1 MGIEL
6 RPYGAEDLALTA
18 ALEADPEAKSRLG
31 RTVGVEEAARIHA
44 KRMAGVAAGDWYFTI
59 HVDGAPHPAGIIAIF
74 RTPWEGGIVHEVGSM
89 LFPEFQAQGVAAEA
103 FRMLVERGRAEG
115 RFTEIHGFADV
126 RNGPSNGIVRR
137 LGFELLGQCDMD
149 YEGRPIHCNHWRLRI
164 MPESDAGRRKS
175 DTVHDSE

>member
-6 RPYGAEDLALTA
+6 RPYGDEDLALTV
-18 ALEADPEAKSRLG
+18 ALEADPEVKSRLG
-31 RTVGVEEAARIHA
+31 GPVGAEEAARIHA
-44 KRMAGVAAGDWYFTI
+44 KRMAGVADGDWYFTI
-59 HVDGAPHPAGIIAIF
+59 HVDGARRPAGIIAIF

-89 LFPEFQAQGVAAEA
+89 LFPEFQAQGVAAAA
-103 FRMLVERGRAEG
+103 FRVLVERGRAEG

-149 YEGRPIHCNHWRLRI
+149 YEGRPIHCNHWRLSI
-164 MPESDAGRRKS
+164 TPDSDASRRIG
-175 DTVHDSE
+175 DTALDAE